1 MYTRT
6 DKQKRTHKLE
16 VKKHIS
22 NIHFLQ
28 QKPNK
33 KKTNYHANYR
43 NFCLTHTKPIPVLS
57 SISQQILF
65 EIFSFS
71 ANFFLIFAN
80 NLFMADNYIENLLEN
95 YPNFLLAI
103 DRIIRLEPRR
113 INQHKNPQQII
124 SIRSISIRSISK
136 KKKQNAI
143 TTKKKK
149 KPKPIKL
156 LPPTL

>member
-1 MYTRT
+1 
-6 DKQKRTHKLE
+6 
-16 VKKHIS
+16 
-22 NIHFLQ
+22 
-28 QKPNK
+28 
-33 KKTNYHANYR
+33 
-43 NFCLTHTKPIPVLS
+43 
-57 SISQQILF
+57 
-65 EIFSFS
+65 
-71 ANFFLIFAN
+71 
-80 NLFMADNYIENLLEN
+80 MADNYIENLLEN

-149 KPKPIKL
+149 NETHKALTTNPLKNL
-156 LPPTL
+156 TLLEQRVTHRHLPPKHFPKNHISK